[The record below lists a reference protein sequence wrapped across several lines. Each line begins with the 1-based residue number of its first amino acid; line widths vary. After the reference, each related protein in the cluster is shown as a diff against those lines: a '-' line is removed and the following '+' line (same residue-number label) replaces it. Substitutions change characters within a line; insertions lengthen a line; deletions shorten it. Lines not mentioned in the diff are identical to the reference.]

1 MLARTNC
8 RRGILFFLGG
18 AGAHRRPMPAQ
29 CIAPGRE
36 RPAAQRT
43 AREANQA
50 TGDEEEQRSRRWS
63 TSSSRRLRS
72 CREKERGFERVLSA
86 GKEAGSLRSGTS
98 GRGGRVLAH
107 VIPWECDASRRIKDG
122 WSRII
127 GPGRLRQN
135 GPYLYQLNVFHF
147 PFLFKKHSCEV
158 LSLSHKSA
166 ILSLKN
172 ILQKSAILEIESQ
185 LLPT

>member
-1 MLARTNC
+1 VESSSSWAAPGLTAGRC
-8 RRGILFFLGG
+8 RRS
-18 AGAHRRPMPAQ
+18 A
-29 CIAPGRE
+29 
-36 RPAAQRT
+36 
-43 AREANQA
+43 
-50 TGDEEEQRSRRWS
+50 SRRVGSGRQPSGQRVRPTRPPETRKNGGLAGWS

-86 GKEAGSLRSGTS
+86 GKEAESLRSGTS

-147 PFLFKKHSCEV
+147 LFLFKKYSCEV